1 MTLLDIIID
10 PNDSLFR
17 SHSETPVPAPE
28 PEVPYSVIP
37 TETMDTITV
46 TSDVITGKQQ
56 LADIAP
62 DPTETVG
69 MVSDNLLL
77 TIIVVLVALCL
88 CFYFV
93 WKYRKNNG

>member
-1 MTLLDIIID
+1 MTLLDIIIA

-17 SHSETPVPAPE
+17 SHSETLVPAPE

-93 WKYRKNNG
+93 WKYRKNNA

>member
-1 MTLLDIIID
+1 
-10 PNDSLFR
+10 
-17 SHSETPVPAPE
+17 
-28 PEVPYSVIP
+28 
-37 TETMDTITV
+37 MDTITV

-56 LADIAP
+56 LTDIAP
-62 DPTETVG
+62 NPTETVG

-93 WKYRKNNG
+93 WKYRKNKA